1 MKDLTRSKLKLA
13 FLLLIA
19 FVPIT
24 MATFAFRAATENGG
38 FGGGTVNK
46 GNFILPPADI
56 TDLGMADATG
66 APMFSSFE
74 EFVATLES
82 EEEYDAQPW
91 LMVYVNAGACDAACE
106 ERVFYLR
113 QLHIVLGKNVERVRR
128 YYLHADSA
136 PIAQQTADHFREEY
150 PSMGIAYSSAQQL
163 QQSLAAKG
171 VDIDLSTDDY
181 VFFVDPVGNVMMY
194 YDGSH
199 TTEDIKTDLDRLLRH
214 SSLG

>member
-1 MKDLTRSKLKLA
+1 MKDLTSSKLKLA

-24 MATFAFRAATENGG
+24 MATFAFRAATESGG

-56 TDLGMADATG
+56 TDLGMSDADG

-74 EFVATLES
+74 EFVTTLES
-82 EEEYDAQPW
+82 DEDYEAQPW

-128 YYLHADSA
+128 YYLHADTA
-136 PIAQQTADHFREEY
+136 PIAQQTAAHFRAEY

-163 QQSLAAKG
+163 QQNLATKG
-171 VDIDLSTDDY
+171 VDIDLATDDY

>member
-24 MATFAFRAATENGG
+24 MATFAFRAATESGG

-56 TDLGMADATG
+56 TDLGMSDDTG

-82 EEEYDAQPW
+82 EEDYEAQPW

-113 QLHIVLGKNVERVRR
+113 QLHITLGKNVERVRR
-128 YYLHADSA
+128 YYLHADTA
-136 PIAQQTADHFREEY
+136 PIAQQTAMHFRDEF
-150 PSMGIAYSSAQQL
+150 PSMGIAYSTAAGL
-163 QQSLAAKG
+163 QSRLAAKG
-171 VDIDLSTDDY
+171 VDIDLSADDY

>member
-1 MKDLTRSKLKLA
+1 MKDLTSSKLKLA

-24 MATFAFRAATENGG
+24 LATFAFRAATESGG
-38 FGGGTVNK
+38 FGGDTVNK
-46 GNFILPPADI
+46 GHLILPPADI
-56 TDLGMADATG
+56 TDLVMSDADG
-66 APMFSSFE
+66 APLFSSFE

-82 EEEYDAQPW
+82 EEEYEAQPW
-91 LMVYVNAGACDAACE
+91 LMVYVNAGACDEACE

-113 QLHIVLGKNVERVRR
+113 QLHITLGKNVERVRR
-128 YYLHADSA
+128 YYLHAASA
-136 PIAQQTADHFREEY
+136 PMAQETVDHFREEF
-150 PSMGIAYSSAQQL
+150 PSMGVAYSSAGQL
-163 QQSLAAKG
+163 QQNLTANG
-171 VDIDLSTDDY
+171 VEIDLSNDSY
-181 VFFVDPVGNVMMY
+181 VFFIDPVGNVMMY

>member
-13 FLLLIA
+13 FLLLIT

-24 MATFAFRAATENGG
+24 MATFAFRNATESGG

-56 TDLGMADATG
+56 TDLGMSDADG
-66 APMFSSFE
+66 APMFTSFE

-82 EEEYDAQPW
+82 EEDYEAQPW

-106 ERVFYLR
+106 ERVYYLR

-128 YYLHADSA
+128 YYLHADAA
-136 PIAQQTADHFREEY
+136 PIAQQTADHFREEF

-163 QQSLAAKG
+163 QQNLAARG
-171 VDIDLSTDDY
+171 VEIDLATEDY

-194 YDGSH
+194 YDSSH
-199 TTEDIKTDLDRLLRH
+199 TTEDIKTDMDRLLRH